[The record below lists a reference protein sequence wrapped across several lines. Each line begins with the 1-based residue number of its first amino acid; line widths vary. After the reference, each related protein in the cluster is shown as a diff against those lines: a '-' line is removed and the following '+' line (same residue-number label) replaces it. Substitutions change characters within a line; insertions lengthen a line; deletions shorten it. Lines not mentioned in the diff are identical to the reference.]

1 MPALLRRP
9 VRTLA
14 LALAALSGLL
24 CAGNGLAGTAGLH
37 IFETKSGQQIY
48 TTVAP
53 ARGVA
58 VRGNRLYYRQNTN
71 LNGRVLFDADRYGK
85 TSVLLGAAL
94 GRQDEVY
101 ILANLAKGDQSESTV
116 LRVRISDGLV
126 LNKLPLRVL
135 GLDNV
140 SPAGFAYDQSTG
152 ALKVRAGRGYTVR
165 SGIPSSRSGTF
176 WVRVAGKPSIVRE
189 QLD

>member
-1 MPALLRRP
+1 MPALLCRP

-14 LALAALSGLL
+14 LALLSGLL
-24 CAGNGLAGTAGLH
+24 CAGSGLAATAGLH
-37 IFETKSGQQIY
+37 IFQTKSGQQIY

-58 VRGNRLYYRQNTN
+58 VRGNQLYYRQNPN
-71 LNGRVLFDADRYGK
+71 LNGRVLFDADQYGK
-85 TSVLLGAAL
+85 NSVLLSAAL
-94 GRQDEVY
+94 GRQNEVY
-101 ILANLAKGDQSESTV
+101 VLANLQKGTESQSTV
-116 LRVRISDGLV
+116 LRIRISDGLV
-126 LNKLPLRVL
+126 LNKLPLRQL

-152 ALKVRAGRGYTVR
+152 AVKVQAGRGDMVR
-165 SGIPSSRSGTF
+165 SGIPSARSGTF

-189 QLD
+189 RLD